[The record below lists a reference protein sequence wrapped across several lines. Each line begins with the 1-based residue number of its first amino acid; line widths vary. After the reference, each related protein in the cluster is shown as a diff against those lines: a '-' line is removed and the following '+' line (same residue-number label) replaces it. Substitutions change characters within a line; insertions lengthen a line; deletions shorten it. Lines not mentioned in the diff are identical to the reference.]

1 MPQDRCWLICII
13 SLLEFDRQL
22 FVVFCIFIWLI
33 IFICP
38 YMICVLPI
46 TSKKTQ
52 LQNTLPWIF
61 HFSNTGGFT
70 QGDKEGKIYELKK
83 QNQARLLKLWWLWCV
98 LFIKVADV
106 SPIHFRNQAA
116 TDGTKPKDLNI
127 GETPRVWRREIQGQ
141 IFCLLADP
149 GNLGVFSLCMEWS
162 GQSKIRVVCVND
174 GIWQWNFETTK
185 PNHSSWMCETVNLLQ
200 YLKTH
205 KDETYRHC
213 SNVTRDIKNGGLLKS
228 IIMP

>member
-1 MPQDRCWLICII
+1 
-13 SLLEFDRQL
+13 
-22 FVVFCIFIWLI
+22 
-33 IFICP
+33 
-38 YMICVLPI
+38 MICVLPI
-46 TSKKTQ
+46 TSKKSQ

-83 QNQARLLKLWWLWCV
+83 QNQVRLLKLWWLWCV

-116 TDGTKPKDLNI
+116 TDGTKPQDLNI

-162 GQSKIRVVCVND
+162 GQSKIGVVCVND

-205 KDETYRHC
+205 KDETVTFQMFHVYKCLKQAVIVLVCGFFWYRYLPWYTFIYLYIYIC
-213 SNVTRDIKNGGLLKS
+213 MSMYAYDCVLWDI
-228 IIMP
+228 IWCHT